1 MSHKYLDDL
10 LPAGKSPYDFYY
22 TDEVRNQKWEKEREQ
37 FSFDERE
44 MWLLDF
50 TFFCWLYEHLRKYKE
65 VSPVDLTSK
74 IIKVN
79 NEWYHSDV
87 TWASQ
92 TYSIYKSK
100 YSKEEIPRTWPTAEA
115 VSMCR
120 IPALVGPHCR

>member
-50 TFFCWLYEHLRKYKE
+50 TFFCWLYERLKKCKE
-65 VSPVDLTSK
+65 VNHTDLTSK

-79 NEWYHSDV
+79 NEEKNLEEWINLMISNSKDLIL
-87 TWASQ
+87 ANI
-92 TYSIYKSK
+92 YS
-100 YSKEEIPRTWPTAEA
+100 EENVKLAEFT
-115 VSMCR
+115 
-120 IPALVGPHCR
+120 IEIFKKTIFYL

>member
-50 TFFCWLYEHLRKYKE
+50 TFFCWLYERLKKYKE
-65 VSPVDLTSK
+65 VNHTDLTSK

-79 NEWYHSDV
+79 NEEKSLEEWVNLMISNSKDLIL
-87 TWASQ
+87 ANI
-92 TYSIYKSK
+92 YS
-100 YSKEEIPRTWPTAEA
+100 EENVKLAEFT
-115 VSMCR
+115 
-120 IPALVGPHCR
+120 IEIFKKTIFYL